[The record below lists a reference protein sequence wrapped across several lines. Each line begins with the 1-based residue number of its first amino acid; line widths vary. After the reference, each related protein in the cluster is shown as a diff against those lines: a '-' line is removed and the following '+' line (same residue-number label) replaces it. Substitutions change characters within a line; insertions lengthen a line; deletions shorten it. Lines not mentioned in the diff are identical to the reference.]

1 MNQDPDNLNIIPE
14 EVVDYLRKLRK
25 RERQLIYKKKL
36 LKTRFLDMGGR
47 LKLLEGRD
55 EDLPCMVSS
64 KNVYQLSTVRLVREN
79 LVRMLS
85 ATSEDYVKCYL
96 ELSIVQRSLNRDLQ
110 TTLRS
115 LNQNQLPTNSIEQN

>member
-1 MNQDPDNLNIIPE
+1 KMLQDDDIPSIPE

-25 RERQLIYKKKL
+25 RERQLTYKKKF

-64 KNVYQLSTVRLVREN
+64 KNVYQRSTVRLVREN
-79 LVRMLS
+79 LVSMLS

-96 ELSIVQRSLNRDLQ
+96 ELSLVQRSLNQDLQ
-110 TTLRS
+110 TIRGN
-115 LNQNQLPTNSIEQN
+115 LNQDQVQS

>member
-1 MNQDPDNLNIIPE
+1 NMLQDDEIPSIPE

-25 RERQLIYKKKL
+25 RERQLIFKKKF

-55 EDLPCMVSS
+55 EDLPCMVSA

-79 LVRMLS
+79 LVSLLS

-96 ELSIVQRSLNRDLQ
+96 ELNLVQRSLNQDLQ
-110 TTLRS
+110 TIRGN
-115 LNQNQLPTNSIEQN
+115 LNQNQLTT